1 VYVINKFEKLN
12 KKKYIIGNNKIMDN
26 KNQQL
31 PPQQI
36 NIELGEK
43 EAEGNYSNLAIISH
57 SPAEF
62 IIDFTR
68 VFPGVPKARVHSRI
82 IMTPQHTKM
91 FINALKENI
100 DKFEKQFGVI
110 NLNSQ
115 LNDGGF
121 GFQIPN
127 PPKNEKIN

>member
-1 VYVINKFEKLN
+1 MDK
-12 KKKYIIGNNKIMDN
+12 NN
-26 KNQQL
+26 QHQ
-31 PPQQI
+31 PQQI

-68 VFPGVPKARVHSRI
+68 VFPGIPKAKVHSRI

-91 FINALKENI
+91 FLEALKENI
-100 DKFEKQFGVI
+100 TRFENQYGEIKISGSLH
-110 NLNSQ
+110 N
-115 LNDGGF
+115 GGM
-121 GFQIPN
+121 GFQLPVN
-127 PPKNEKIN
+127 PKDEKIN

>member
-1 VYVINKFEKLN
+1 
-12 KKKYIIGNNKIMDN
+12 MDQ
-26 KNQQL
+26 KNQPL

-68 VFPGVPKARVHSRI
+68 VFPGVPKAKVHSRI
-82 IMTPQHTKM
+82 IITPQHAKM
-91 FINALKENI
+91 FLSALKENI
-100 DKFEKQFGVI
+100 ERFEKQFGVI
-110 NLNSQ
+110 NMNNQ
-115 LNDGGF
+115 LGESGF

-127 PPKNEKIN
+127 PPKDEKIN